1 MKANPLSIPVSLR
14 ILLEDGKGQDR
25 RTQPQSEPRPEP
37 RPEPRL
43 DRVFRVFVRVAYASE
58 PFFKLAV
65 MLGALYLLIRIGP
78 AFLPGGAVD
87 RVLGGL
93 R

>member
-14 ILLEDGKGQDR
+14 ILVEDGKGQDR

-37 RPEPRL
+37 RF
-43 DRVFRVFVRVAYASE
+43 DRVFRAFVRVACASE
-58 PFFKLAV
+58 WIFKLAV
-65 MLGALYLLIRIGP
+65 ILGVLYLSIRIGS
-78 AFLPGGAVD
+78 AFLPGGAVE